1 MTHPATS
8 AVARTTALRR
18 QSLRDDAAQAIRAQ
32 IVAGEIKPDTLYAI
46 GQIAEQLEV
55 SITPVREALLDLAKD
70 GLIEMVRNR
79 GFRVRVLSDQD
90 LDEIVQIRLMLEVA
104 AVREIAEH
112 RLVTD
117 FAPLREL
124 SARTEAAA
132 VAGDW
137 VEFLTNDRELHL
149 ALLHHLGNP
158 RLVEIVGR
166 LRDQSRLYGLD
177 RVAGTHAFLDSTR
190 EHDGLLDAV
199 EAGRAD
205 KAAELMTKHL
215 KHARGIWAGLR
226 EPEA

>member
-1 MTHPATS
+1 MSHPATQTT
-8 AVARTTALRR
+8 RTTGLRR

-32 IVAGEIKPDTLYAI
+32 IVSGEIKPDTLYAI

-79 GFRVRVLSDQD
+79 GFRVRVMTDRD
-90 LDEIVQIRLMLEVA
+90 LDDIVQLRLMLEVG
-104 AVREIAEH
+104 AVREIAE
-112 RLVTD
+112 RGLVED
-117 FAPLREL
+117 FTELREL

-137 VEFLTNDRELHL
+137 VEFLSNDRDLHL
-149 ALLHHLGNP
+149 TLLGHLGNP
-158 RLVEIVGR
+158 RLLEIVGQ

-177 RVAGTHAFLDSTR
+177 RIAGTDDFLVSTR
-190 EHDGLLDAV
+190 EHDGLLDAI

-205 KAAELMTKHL
+205 EAADLMSRHL

-226 EPEA
+226 ESEG